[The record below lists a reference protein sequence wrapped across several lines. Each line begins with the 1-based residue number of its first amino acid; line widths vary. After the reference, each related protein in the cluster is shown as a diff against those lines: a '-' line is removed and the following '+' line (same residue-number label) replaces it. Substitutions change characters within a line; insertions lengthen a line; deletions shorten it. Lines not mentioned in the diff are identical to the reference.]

1 MNIDISKYEEIY
13 NTYYSKIEKA
23 VTNIV
28 RHPCVNLIENLTNVE
43 DYLRKILDISSDEWN
58 DSAKEAMDSNIQ
70 ICLDNI
76 LQTKSSIETNW
87 QKAETLYKELLE
99 LLKTLNTE
107 TMTLKTLLSEK
118 PIKSHYMHEE
128 GDGLGNIQITYPG
141 YANALSIWNGE
152 CKSKNDEC
160 ESYFT
165 SINDKLE
172 ELKTIDGETLSI
184 NNSIGIIGIPFNINS
199 EFAHFTEDA
208 DYILGLDSV
217 EYTRGPDGKL
227 TVRYNQK
234 YGPWITTIDGVS
246 LERSGCGIMSLATAL
261 TSTLSYKTGND
272 VIVTPLDVANSL
284 SEYAK
289 ANGKSGLN
297 TYFPGY
303 MGDYEPIAEAI
314 SDIYGVKILYTNG
327 GRLSE
332 NQVVNATDSSA
343 TIVYSLSKERHVAS
357 LTGESDTKGFMIA
370 DTGKN
375 KASYVYGT
383 DTFDGGKRSMIV
395 AAGDYG
401 ISGNYLTINGST
413 QIPDIGP
420 MEYIA
425 INGQN
430 YKIIKQNVE
439 NTDLYE
445 YIIDFDS

>member
-43 DYLRKILDISSDEWN
+43 DYLRKILNISSDEWN
-58 DSAKEAMDSNIQ
+58 DSVKEAVDSNIQ

-76 LQTKSSIETNW
+76 SQTKSSIETNW

-99 LLKTLNTE
+99 LLEDLNTE
-107 TMTLKTLLSEK
+107 TLALETLLNEK
-118 PIKSHYMHEE
+118 PRQSHYMREE
-128 GDGLGNIQITYPG
+128 IDQLGNRHVSYPG
-141 YANALSIWNGE
+141 YEAALNAWNSE
-152 CKSKNDEC
+152 CGDKNDEC
-160 ESYFT
+160 EEYFQ

-172 ELKTIDGETLSI
+172 ELKNIDGETLSI
-184 NNSIGIIGIPFNINS
+184 NSIGIIGIPFNINS
-199 EFAHFTEDA
+199 EFAHFTEDSE
-208 DYILGLDSV
+208 YILGLSSV

-246 LERSGCGIMSLATAL
+246 LEQSGCGIMSLATAL

-272 VIVTPLDVANSL
+272 VIVTPLDVALSL

>member
-1 MNIDISKYEEIY
+1 MNIDISKYKEIY
-13 NTYYSKIEKA
+13 DEYHEKINNA
-23 VTNIV
+23 VSNID
-28 RHPCVNLIENLTNVE
+28 RHPCVNLIENLTKVE
-43 DYLRKILDISSDEWN
+43 DYLQKILDISSDEWN
-58 DSAKEAMDSNIQ
+58 DSVKEAMDSNIE
-70 ICLDNI
+70 ICSKNLS
-76 LQTKSSIETNW
+76 QTKSSIETNW
-87 QKAETLYKELLE
+87 KNAETLYKELLE
-99 LLKTLNTE
+99 LLENLNTE
-107 TMTLKTLLSEK
+107 TLALETLLKKK
-118 PIKSHYMHEE
+118 PRQSHYMREE
-128 GDGLGNIQITYPG
+128 IDQLGNRHVSYPG
-141 YANALSIWNGE
+141 YEAALNNWNSE

-172 ELKTIDGETLSI
+172 ELKTIDGEILNI
-184 NNSIGIIGIPFNINS
+184 NNSIGIIGMPFNTNS
-199 EFAHFTEDA
+199 EFAHFTEDSE
-208 DYILGLDSV
+208 YILGLDSV

-246 LERSGCGIMSLATAL
+246 LKQSGCGIMSLATAL

-327 GRLSE
+327 GSLSE

-343 TIVYSLSKERHVAS
+343 TIVYSLSKKRHVAS

-383 DTFDGGKRSMIV
+383 DTFDGGRRSMIV

>member
-43 DYLRKILDISSDEWN
+43 DYLRKILNISSDEWN
-58 DSAKEAMDSNIQ
+58 DSVKEAVDSNIQ

-76 LQTKSSIETNW
+76 SQTKSSIETNW

-118 PIKSHYMHEE
+118 PKKSHYMHEE

-141 YANALSIWNGE
+141 YANALSIWNDE

-160 ESYFT
+160 EEYFQ
-165 SINDKLE
+165 SINDKLK
-172 ELKTIDGETLSI
+172 ELKNIDGETLSI
-184 NNSIGIIGIPFNINS
+184 NSIGIIGIPFNINS
-199 EFAHFTEDA
+199 EFAHFTEDSE
-208 DYILGLDSV
+208 YILGLSSV

-246 LERSGCGIMSLATAL
+246 LEQSGCGIMSLATAL
-261 TSTLSYKTGND
+261 TSTFSYKYGRD
-272 VIVTPLDVANSL
+272 IIVTPLDVALSL

-289 ANGKSGLN
+289 ANGKSGLG
-297 TYFPGY
+297 TYFPDGMGGY
-303 MGDYEPIAEAI
+303 EGLTEAV
-314 SDIYGVKILYTNG
+314 SEIYGVTILYDQSG
-327 GRLSE
+327 AALSK
-332 NQVVNATDSSA
+332 NQVINATDSSS
-343 TIVYSLSKERHVAS
+343 TVVYSLRNQRHIAAV
-357 LTGESDTKGFMIA
+357 TGSTDSDGLMIA
-370 DTGKN
+370 DTGKGR
-375 KASYVYGT
+375 ATYVYGT
-383 DTFDGGKRSMIV
+383 NQFDGGKRSMIV
-395 AAGDYG
+395 SADDFG
-401 ISGNYLTINGST
+401 ISGNYLTKNGQT
-413 QIPDIGP
+413 QFADIGS
-420 MEYIA
+420 MKFIV
-425 INGQN
+425 IDGQK
-430 YKIIKQNVE
+430 YEIVRQQVE